1 VGYLV
6 EEVFNGRSIISGLS
20 TRLALTRWNKPT
32 QSFMDQSTPGQ
43 KSSNL
48 QMKDLVLMTKEEVT
62 KHEKEVL
69 KGEKSLEEVYD
80 AETIKRVNERMAEE
94 EKFQRFR

>member
-1 VGYLV
+1 
-6 EEVFNGRSIISGLS
+6 
-20 TRLALTRWNKPT
+20 
-32 QSFMDQSTPGQ
+32 
-43 KSSNL
+43 
-48 QMKDLVLMTKEEVT
+48 MKDLVLMTKEEVT